1 MGKRKHYIAVVVLI
15 VLTTFALRFLIL
27 GPIYRLPMAASS
39 EAGPIDTMF
48 DAHFW
53 LISFLFALIMVF
65 MLYSAV
71 VFRRKPGDEEMG
83 SYVHGHTGLEI
94 AWTFIPTVVVIGFG
108 VWGAVTLNA
117 LTSPDPEEM
126 TIRVWGQQ
134 WAWLFEYPEQEG
146 ISTPELVLPAN
157 QPIVLE
163 MESYDVLHSFWI
175 PEFRVKQDL
184 MPGRKTYL
192 RLTATEPGNYELVC
206 AEICGLQHTTMVADV
221 RVVSQSEFVAWADER
236 MAGPAYAEMTPAE
249 RGEIW
254 YTEFGCIACHSLDGR
269 VMAGPTWLGVY
280 GREEQL
286 ADGTTV
292 TVDEAYIRESIID
305 PTLKVVA
312 TYNPDIMPKDFGVRI
327 TDKEAAILAAEGV
340 SIDIIAD
347 LIAFMQT
354 IEE

>member
-27 GPIYRLPMAASS
+27 GAIYRLPMAASS

-157 QPIVLE
+157 QPIVLQ

-175 PEFRVKQDL
+175 PEFRVKQDVL
-184 MPGRKTYL
+184 PGENLVKEL
-192 RLTATEPGNYELVC
+192 RFTPTIIGDYTVRC
-206 AEICGLQHTTMVADV
+206 AELCGGAHAYMNSPVKVIGSNDFQDWIDEETGNIPQDPVSKGQKLATTL
-221 RVVSQSEFVAWADER
+221 
-236 MAGPAYAEMTPAE
+236 
-249 RGEIW
+249 
-254 YTEFGCIACHSLDGR
+254 GCIGCHSVDGSAG
-269 VMAGPTWLGVY
+269 VGPTWLDLFGSE
-280 GREEQL
+280 RKL
-286 ADGTTV
+286 TDGTNLI
-292 TVDEAYIRESIID
+292 VDEQYLRESIIPPND
-305 PTLKVVA
+305 QIVDGFSGNIMPQNYQDQLKV
-312 TYNPDIMPKDFGVRI
+312 
-327 TDKEAAILAAEGV
+327 EE
-340 SIDIIAD
+340 IDYIIA
-347 LIAFMQT
+347 F
-354 IEE
+354 IESLNSTQ